1 MRLGLVR
8 PVIAVALA
16 AALTGCFNSVDP
28 VSEMYG
34 ATMGSTYSIKWVPT
48 EESPAPEALQE
59 EIESMFARFDSE
71 ASNWRT
77 DSDLARFNA
86 SPAGTCM
93 TMPESVLEM
102 VQLADHFHADS
113 GGSFDITVAPLLK
126 LWGFH
131 GGEQHQMPHPDQLQQ
146 VMLTVGQQHLH
157 INDESQL
164 CKDVALTLD
173 ISSVGAG
180 YMVDRVVERLA
191 TYGVKNYMVEI
202 TGELKA
208 AGKKPGNRP
217 WRIAIEEPRD
227 DERVAQMILALDG
240 EGVSTSGDYR
250 NYYEVNGQRFS
261 HTFDARSG
269 HPVMHKLAAV
279 TVLDDSA
286 AEADGLSTLL
296 MIMGEDRGWQY
307 AVEHKI
313 PAFFVIREGEAF
325 ISKGTPQ
332 FNALAKSEE

>member
-1 MRLGLVR
+1 MRPGLLR

-34 ATMGSTYSIKWVPT
+34 ATQGSTYSIKWVPT
-48 EESPAPEALQE
+48 DTSPEPEALQA

-71 ASNWRT
+71 ASNWRG
-77 DSDLARFNA
+77 DSDIARFNA
-86 SPAGTCM
+86 APAGTCM
-93 TMPESVLEM
+93 QMPESVLDL
-102 VQLADHFHADS
+102 VRLADHLHADS

-131 GGEQHQMPHPDQLQQ
+131 GGEQHQVPHPEQLQAA
-146 VMLTVGQQHLH
+146 MLTVGQQHLH
-157 INDESQL
+157 IRDDNQL

-180 YMVDRVVERLA
+180 YTVDRVIERLA
-191 TYGVKNYMVEI
+191 TYGITNYMVEV

-208 AGKKPGNRP
+208 AGRKPGNRP
-217 WRIAIEEPRD
+217 WRIAVEEPRD
-227 DERVAQMILALDG
+227 DERVAQMILDLDG
-240 EGVSTSGDYR
+240 KGVSTSGDYR
-250 NYYEVNGQRFS
+250 NYYEVDGQRFS

-296 MIMGEDRGWQY
+296 MIMGEETGWDY
-307 AVEHKI
+307 AVEHRI
-313 PAFFVIREGEAF
+313 PAFFVIRKGEAF